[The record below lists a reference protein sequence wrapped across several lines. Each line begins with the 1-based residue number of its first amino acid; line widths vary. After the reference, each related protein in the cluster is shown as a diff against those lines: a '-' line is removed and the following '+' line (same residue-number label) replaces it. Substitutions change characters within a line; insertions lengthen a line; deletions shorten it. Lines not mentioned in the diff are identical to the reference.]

1 MPYPAGPSVP
11 AAREGGRASRVDAA
25 PSSAAGLGTLH
36 SMSITRIA
44 LSSCSGWP
52 DILDGSPHA
61 LGGGRH
67 LDVLDAQLG
76 QRVDDG
82 VDHGAES
89 RRRSALA
96 AAAQAER
103 MRRRGHLAD
112 LGGES

>member
-61 LGGGRH
+61 LRGRRH
-67 LDVLDAQLG
+67 LDVLDAELG
-76 QRVDDG
+76 QRVDDR
-82 VDHGAES
+82 VDDCAE
-89 RRRSALA
+89 RWRGPALA
-96 AAAQAER
+96 AAA
-103 MRRRGHLAD
+103 
-112 LGGES
+112 

>member
-11 AAREGGRASRVDAA
+11 AAREGERASRDAA

-44 LSSCSGWP
+44 LSSRSGWP
-52 DILDGSPHA
+52 DVLDGSPHA
-61 LGGGRH
+61 LGGRRH

-103 MRRRGHLAD
+103 MRRR
-112 LGGES
+112 